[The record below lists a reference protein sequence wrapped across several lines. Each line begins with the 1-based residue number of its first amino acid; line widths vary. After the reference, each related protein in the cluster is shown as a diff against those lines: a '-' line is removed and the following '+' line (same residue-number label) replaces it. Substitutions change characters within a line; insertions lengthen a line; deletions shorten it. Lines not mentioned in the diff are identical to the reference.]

1 MQNFVRALRGK
12 CLGRGS
18 SDRNLHMR
26 ISGTFK
32 SNKICELLAPVLS
45 RFDENRARY
54 DFSNFAYQM
63 KIARFSS
70 KSTSENKILVLIGGE
85 SAPELQMRIVEDFDM
100 EF

>member
-1 MQNFVRALRGK
+1 MQNFVCALWEK
-12 CLGRGS
+12 CLRRGS
-18 SDRNLHMR
+18 SDRNLNMR
-26 ISGTFK
+26 IFGTFEA
-32 SNKICELLAPVLS
+32 NKICELLAPVPS

-70 KSTSENKILVLIGGE
+70 KSTLENKILVLIGGE
-85 SAPELQMRIVEDFDM
+85 SAPELQMRVVEDFDM

>member
-1 MQNFVRALRGK
+1 MQNFVRTLWGK

-26 ISGTFK
+26 ISRTFEA
-32 SNKICELLAPVLS
+32 NKVCELLALVPS

-63 KIARFSS
+63 KIARFNS
-70 KSTSENKILVLIGGE
+70 KSTPKNKIMILIGEE
-85 SAPELQMRIVEDFDM
+85 SALELQMKVEDNFDT

>member
-1 MQNFVRALRGK
+1 MQNFVRALWGK

-32 SNKICELLAPVLS
+32 ANEVRELLALVPS
-45 RFDENRARY
+45 RFDENRVRY

-63 KIARFSS
+63 KIAQFSS
-70 KSTSENKILVLIGGE
+70 KSTSENKILVPIGKE
-85 SAPELQMRIVEDFDM
+85 SALELQTKVVEDFDM
-100 EF
+100 DF